1 MMVILEAKGITKA
14 FGGLLAN
21 SNIDLTIE
29 AGEIIGL
36 IGPNG
41 AGKTTFFNSIAGVF
55 KPDEGKII
63 FCGENI
69 TGLPPETVCRKGIAR
84 TFQLVKVFKE
94 MSVLENVMVG
104 SFANTNSALEA
115 RKRAFEELEFF
126 GFKGKAYEVAG
137 GLTMPDQKRLELTRA
152 MATNPKLLM
161 LDEVMAGL
169 TASEVKDAVSL
180 IKKINK
186 DREITF
192 LIVEHVMEV
201 IMPISDRVVVFDYG
215 IKIAEDV
222 PEKIAHNVDVI
233 KAYLGDK
240 YNAVRS

>member
-1 MMVILEAKGITKA
+1 MVILEVKGITKA
-14 FGGLLAN
+14 FGGLMAN
-21 SNIDLTIE
+21 NNIELTIDE
-29 AGEIIGL
+29 GEIIGL

-69 TGLPPETVCRKGIAR
+69 TGLPSEIVCRKGIAR
-84 TFQLVKVFKE
+84 TFQLVKIFKE

-115 RKRAFEELEFF
+115 RKRAFKELEFF
-126 GFKGKAYEVAG
+126 GFKEKAYEVAG

-152 MATNPKLLM
+152 MATSPKLLM

-222 PEKIAHNVDVI
+222 PEKIANNEDVI

-240 YNAVRS
+240 YNAARS